1 LGVDFVRRRSTNV
14 ITQPIPAFIGL
25 AALLADLAHCG
36 IERGNP
42 GVAAEGAKNAD
53 LLPKVNA
60 TSLSMK
66 SGSPERRSY
75 VRSEAIEDFR
85 SSTLTLGLLTDRE
98 ISSANRLETR
108 LDAIAGSCR
117 ADAGQT
123 EQVGHSQGI
132 HTNNAR
138 SLPRSRRHCGAR
150 LRAIL
155 S

>member
-1 LGVDFVRRRSTNV
+1 MTIASILGVDFVRRHSTNV

-25 AALLADLAHCG
+25 AALLADLLI
-36 IERGNP
+36 IERCNP
-42 GVAAEGAKNAD
+42 GVAAEDAKSAD

-108 LDAIAGSCR
+108 LDAIAGSCQ
-117 ADAGQT
+117 AA
-123 EQVGHSQGI
+123 
-132 HTNNAR
+132 
-138 SLPRSRRHCGAR
+138 
-150 LRAIL
+150 
-155 S
+155 